1 MNYKSLKYL
10 LIWIYELQKPKMGK
24 KKRKNKDFLE
34 DLVDLGDGYDEND
47 TFIDNSEAV
56 SIFEVENDMFN
67 IPTPTTLH
75 LQIKR

>member
-1 MNYKSLKYL
+1 
-10 LIWIYELQKPKMGK
+10 MGK

-56 SIFEVENDMFN
+56 SIFKVENDMFD
-67 IPTPTTLH
+67 IPTPTTL
-75 LQIKR
+75 QKKYDQEKSAI

>member
-1 MNYKSLKYL
+1 
-10 LIWIYELQKPKMGK
+10 MGK

-56 SIFEVENDMFN
+56 SISEVENDMFD
-67 IPTPTTLH
+67 IPTPTTL
-75 LQIKR
+75 QKKDDQEKSAN

>member
-1 MNYKSLKYL
+1 
-10 LIWIYELQKPKMGK
+10 MGK

-56 SIFEVENDMFN
+56 SIFEVENDMFD

-75 LQIKR
+75 LQKKDDEEKSALWTGQGPR